1 MDALLAELTA
11 ICGPEHTLAD
21 PDLTAGYATDWTRR
35 FRGLARCVIR
45 PGDVDEVARVL
56 LACGRHGVP
65 VVPQG
70 GNTGLVGGGVPGE
83 AGAVVLSARRLRRLD
98 PVDTLSGQVT
108 AGAGVTIAEL
118 RGHAAGAGLEYGVDL
133 AARDSATVGGTIAT
147 NAGGIQ
153 TIRYGPTRAQLLGL
167 EAVLPDG
174 SVISRLGGIQA
185 DNTGYDLTQLIA
197 GSEGTLAVITAARF
211 RLWPA
216 EPPTLTVLAG
226 APDIA
231 AAAGL
236 QAAIRSLL
244 PGVRAAEYFE
254 AAGLA
259 LVRAHAGLPAPLER
273 DYPGYLLVD
282 AAASDG
288 DAERLV
294 VLPQLTEA
302 VVATDTQARA
312 RLWAYRERHT
322 ESIGAEGIPHKLDV
336 AVPLARIAAFR
347 AELGSMIPK
356 AAWGDARAIVF
367 GHIGA
372 GNLHVNVLGPAPDD
386 DSVDDAVL
394 RLAAEHGGTIS
405 AEHGI
410 GRAKAAV
417 LHLSRS
423 AAEIAS
429 MRAVKSALD
438 PAGLLNPGVLLSPPG
453 DDPPVTPPVWG
464 RAFPPGPPGPPW
476 EGLPSPHFPRPPPR
490 P

>member
-1 MDALLAELTA
+1 MDALIAELAA
-11 ICGPEHTLAD
+11 ICGPEHVLTD
-21 PDLTAGYATDWTRR
+21 PDVTTGYATDWTRR
-35 FRGLARCVIR
+35 FRGHARCVIR
-45 PGDVDEVARVL
+45 PGHVDEVARVL
-56 LACGRHGVP
+56 PACGRHGAP

-70 GNTGLVGGGVPGE
+70 GNTGLVGGGVPASE
-83 AGAVVLSARRLRRLD
+83 NAVVLSARRLRRLD

-118 RGHAAGAGLEYGVDL
+118 RAHAARAGLEYGVDL

-153 TIRYGPTRAQLLGL
+153 TIRYGPTRGQLLGL
-167 EAVLPDG
+167 EAVLADG
-174 SVISRLGGIQA
+174 SVISRLSGIQA

-226 APDIA
+226 VPDIE

-236 QAAIRSLL
+236 QTEI
-244 PGVRAAEYFE
+244 E

-259 LVRAHAGLPAPLER
+259 LVRVHAGLPAPLEH
-273 DYPGYLLVD
+273 DYPAYLLTD
-282 AAASDG
+282 AAASDE

-294 VLPQLTEA
+294 ELAQLHDA
-302 VVATDTQARA
+302 VVAMDTQARA

-322 ESIGAEGIPHKLDV
+322 ESISAEGIPHKLDV

-347 AELGSMIPK
+347 AALDSLIAK
-356 AAWGDARAIVF
+356 ADARAIVF

-372 GNLHVNVLGPAPDD
+372 GNLHVNVLGPEPDD

-410 GRAKAAV
+410 GRAKTAV

-423 AAEIAS
+423 AAEIAA

-438 PAGLLNPGVLLSPPG
+438 PAGLLNPGVLFLPPG
-453 DDPPVTPPVWG
+453 GRPPVTPP
-464 RAFPPGPPGPPW
+464 
-476 EGLPSPHFPRPPPR
+476 PS
-490 P
+490 

>member
-1 MDALLAELTA
+1 MDALIAELTA
-11 ICGPEHTLAD
+11 ICGPEHVLTD
-21 PDLTAGYATDWTRR
+21 PDLTAGYVTDWTRR
-35 FRGLARCVIR
+35 FRGRARCVIR
-45 PGDVDEVARVL
+45 PGDVGEVARVL
-56 LACGRHGVP
+56 PACARHGVP

-70 GNTGLVGGGVPGE
+70 GNTGLVGGGVP
-83 AGAVVLSARRLRRLD
+83 AGRDAVVLSARRLRRLD

-118 RGHAAGAGLEYGVDL
+118 RGHAARAGLEYGVDL

-167 EAVLPDG
+167 EAVLADG

-211 RLWPA
+211 RLWPD
-216 EPPTLTVLAG
+216 EPATLTVLAG
-226 APDIA
+226 VPDIE

-236 QAAIRSLL
+236 QAEIRSLV
-244 PGVRAAEYFE
+244 PAVRAAEYFE

-259 LVRAHAGLPAPLER
+259 LVRAHTGLPAPLGR
-273 DYPGYLLVD
+273 DYPAYVLVD
-282 AAASDG
+282 AAASDE
-288 DAERLV
+288 DAERMV
-294 VLPQLTEA
+294 VLAQLQDAA
-302 VVATDTQARA
+302 VAIDTQARA
-312 RLWAYRERHT
+312 GLWAYRERHT
-322 ESIGAEGIPHKLDV
+322 ESISAEGIPHKLDV

-347 AELGSMIPK
+347 AELDPVIATSARG
-356 AAWGDARAIVF
+356 ARADARAIVF

-386 DSVDDAVL
+386 DRVDEAVL

-417 LHLSRS
+417 LHVSRS
-423 AAEIAS
+423 AAEIGA

-438 PAGLLNPGVLLSPPG
+438 PAGLLNPGVLFLPQGNYAPG
-453 DDPPVTPPVWG
+453 DPG
-464 RAFPPGPPGPPW
+464 RDRGH
-476 EGLPSPHFPRPPPR
+476 LPRSGRGKCPR
-490 P
+490 

>member
-1 MDALLAELTA
+1 MDALIAELAA
-11 ICGPEHTLAD
+11 ICGPEHVLTD
-21 PDLTAGYATDWTRR
+21 PDVTTGYATDWTRR
-35 FRGLARCVIR
+35 FRGHARCVIR
-45 PGDVDEVARVL
+45 PGHVDEVARVL
-56 LACGRHGVP
+56 PACGRHGAP

-70 GNTGLVGGGVPGE
+70 GNTGLVGGGVPASE
-83 AGAVVLSARRLRRLD
+83 NAVVLSARRLRRLD

-118 RGHAAGAGLEYGVDL
+118 RAHAARAGLEYGVDL

-153 TIRYGPTRAQLLGL
+153 TIRYGPTRGQLLGL
-167 EAVLPDG
+167 EAVLADG
-174 SVISRLGGIQA
+174 SVISRLSGIQA

-226 APDIA
+226 VPDIE

-236 QAAIRSLL
+236 QAEIRSLL
-244 PGVRAAEYFE
+244 PAVRAAEYFE

-259 LVRAHAGLPAPLER
+259 LVRAHAGLPAPLEH
-273 DYPGYLLVD
+273 DYPAYLLTD
-282 AAASDG
+282 AAASDE

-294 VLPQLTEA
+294 EQAQLQDA
-302 VVATDTQARA
+302 VVAMDTQARA

-322 ESIGAEGIPHKLDV
+322 ESISAEGIPHKLDV

-347 AELGSMIPK
+347 AALDSLIAK
-356 AAWGDARAIVF
+356 ADARAIVF

-372 GNLHVNVLGPAPDD
+372 GNLHVNVLGPDPDD

-410 GRAKAAV
+410 GRAKTAV

-423 AAEIAS
+423 AAEIAA

-438 PAGLLNPGVLLSPPG
+438 PAGLLNPGVLFLPPG
-453 DDPPVTPPVWG
+453 GRPPVTPP
-464 RAFPPGPPGPPW
+464 
-476 EGLPSPHFPRPPPR
+476 PS
-490 P
+490 

>member
-1 MDALLAELTA
+1 MDTLLAELTA
-11 ICGPEHTLAD
+11 IAGQEHVLTD
-21 PDLTAGYATDWTRR
+21 PDLVAGYTTDWTRR
-35 FRGLARCVIR
+35 FSGTALGVVR
-45 PGDVDEVARVL
+45 PSGTAEVAAVVR
-56 LACGRHGVP
+56 ACARHGTP

-70 GNTGLVGGGVPGE
+70 GNTGLVGGSVPATSGGG
-83 AGAVVLSARRLRRLD
+83 GAVILSTRRLRRLD

-118 RGHAAGAGLEYGVDL
+118 RAHAARAGLEYGVDL

-185 DNTGYDLTQLIA
+185 DNTGYDLAQLLA
-197 GSEGTLAVITAARF
+197 GSEGTLGVITAARL

-226 APDIA
+226 VPGIEA
-231 AAAGL
+231 AAAL
-236 QAAIRSLL
+236 QAEVRSVLSR
-244 PGVRAAEYFE
+244 VRAAEYFE
-254 AAGLA
+254 APGLA
-259 LVRAHAGLPAPLER
+259 LVRAHTGLPAPLAREH
-273 DYPGYLLVD
+273 PGYLLVD
-282 AAASDG
+282 AAASEDE
-288 DAERLV
+288 AERAV
-294 VLPQLTEA
+294 VLAPLQDAA
-302 VVATDTQARA
+302 VAMDAQARA
-312 RLWAYRERHT
+312 SLWAYRERHT
-322 ESIGAEGIPHKLDV
+322 ESISAAGIPHKLDV
-336 AVPLARIAAFR
+336 ALPLGRLAAFR
-347 AELGSMIPK
+347 AELDEVIAK
-356 AAWGDARAIVF
+356 ADARAIVF

-372 GNLHVNVLGPAPDD
+372 GNLHVNVLGPDRDD

-423 AAEIAS
+423 AAEIGA
-429 MRAVKSALD
+429 MRAVKSAFD
-438 PAGLLNPGVLLSPPG
+438 PAGLLNPGVL
-453 DDPPVTPPVWG
+453 
-464 RAFPPGPPGPPW
+464 FPPRSSLGGTM
-476 EGLPSPHFPRPPPR
+476 FA
-490 P
+490 

>member
-11 ICGPEHTLAD
+11 ICGPDQVLTD
-21 PDLTAGYATDWTRR
+21 PDVTSGYATDWTRR

-45 PGDVDEVARVL
+45 PGGVDEVAAAL
-56 LACGRHGVP
+56 LACGRHGIT

-70 GNTGLVGGGVPGE
+70 GNTGLVGGGVPVG
-83 AGAVVLSARRLRRLD
+83 GDAVVLSARRLRRLD

-108 AGAGVTIAEL
+108 AGAGVTIAEV
-118 RGHAAGAGLEYGVDL
+118 RAHAARAGLEYGVDL

-153 TIRYGPTRAQLLGL
+153 TIMFGPTRAQLLGL
-167 EAVLPDG
+167 EAVLANG
-174 SVISRLGGIQA
+174 SVISRLDGIQA

-197 GSEGTLAVITAARF
+197 GSEGTLAVITAARL

-216 EPPTLTVLAG
+216 EPSTLTVLAG
-226 APDIA
+226 VPDIEA
-231 AAAGL
+231 AVGL
-236 QAAIRSLL
+236 QAEIRSLV
-244 PGVRAAEYFE
+244 PAVRAAEYFE

-259 LVRAHAGLPAPLER
+259 LVRAHTGLPAPLER
-273 DYPGYLLVD
+273 DYPAYLLADV
-282 AAASDG
+282 AASDH
-288 DAERLV
+288 DAERLM
-294 VLPQLTEA
+294 VLPPLQDAA
-302 VVATDTQARA
+302 VAMDAQARA
-312 RLWAYRERHT
+312 GLWAYRERHT
-322 ESIGAEGIPHKLDV
+322 ESISAEGIPHKLDV
-336 AVPLARIAAFR
+336 AVPLARIAEFR
-347 AELGSMIPK
+347 AGLDSVIAK
-356 AAWGDARAIVF
+356 ADARAIAF

-386 DSVDDAVL
+386 DGVDDAVF

-423 AAEIAS
+423 AAEIAA

-438 PAGLLNPGVLLSPPG
+438 PAGLLNPGVMFLPLLPPG
-453 DDPPVTPPVWG
+453 DDPPVTPRKGGTARPP
-464 RAFPPGPPGPPW
+464 FHPPGP
-476 EGLPSPHFPRPPPR
+476 L
-490 P
+490 

>member
-11 ICGPEHTLAD
+11 ICGPDHVLTD
-21 PDLTAGYATDWTRR
+21 PDVTAGYATDWTRR
-35 FRGLARCVIR
+35 FRGLACCVIR
-45 PGDVDEVARVL
+45 PGGADEVAAAL
-56 LACGRHGVP
+56 LACGRRGVP

-70 GNTGLVGGGVPGE
+70 GNTGLVGGGVP
-83 AGAVVLSARRLRRLD
+83 AGGDAVVLSTRRLRRLD

-118 RGHAAGAGLEYGVDL
+118 RAHAARAGLEYGVDL

-167 EAVLPDG
+167 EAVLADG

-185 DNTGYDLTQLIA
+185 DNTGYDLAQLIA

-216 EPPTLTVLAG
+216 EPSTLTVLAG
-226 APDIA
+226 LPGIEA
-231 AAAGL
+231 AARL
-236 QAAIRSLL
+236 QAEIRSLV
-244 PGVRAAEYFE
+244 PAVRAAEYFE

-259 LVRAHAGLPAPLER
+259 LVRAHTGLPAPLER
-273 DYPGYLLVD
+273 DYPAYLLAD
-282 AAASDG
+282 AAASDH
-288 DAERLV
+288 DAERLM
-294 VLPQLTEA
+294 VLPSLQDAA
-302 VVATDTQARA
+302 VAMDAQARA
-312 RLWAYRERHT
+312 GLWAYRERHT
-322 ESIGAEGIPHKLDV
+322 ESISAEGIPHKLDV
-336 AVPLARIAAFR
+336 AVPLARITAFR
-347 AELGSMIPK
+347 AELDSVIAK
-356 AAWGDARAIVF
+356 AAWGAKADARAIVF

-386 DSVDDAVL
+386 DSVDDAVF

-423 AAEIAS
+423 AAEIAA
-429 MRAVKSALD
+429 MRAVKSAFD
-438 PAGLLNPGVLLSPPG
+438 PAGLLNPGVI
-453 DDPPVTPPVWG
+453 
-464 RAFPPGPPGPPW
+464 
-476 EGLPSPHFPRPPPR
+476 FPRGTTPR
-490 P
+490 